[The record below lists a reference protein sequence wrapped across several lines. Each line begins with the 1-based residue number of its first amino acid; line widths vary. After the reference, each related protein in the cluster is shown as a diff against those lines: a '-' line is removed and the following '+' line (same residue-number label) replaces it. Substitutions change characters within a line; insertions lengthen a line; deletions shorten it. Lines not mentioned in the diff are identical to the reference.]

1 MNYDRI
7 VQSLLQEAY
16 FSSPAEKTTGIKRHV
31 TFNEADKETQGR
43 KSEKVQAAAEIVI
56 GVLDDHIS
64 QIPEDLPVKDADLP
78 DNKAFVDLAL
88 SALSSVNFDDKAYQ
102 RAFDDPSME
111 AVPDQITLSDFRMFK
126 KLVDVGDY
134 KMLTP
139 ERVRVLTKKVEQMT
153 RDLVAKAEAQAKGD
167 EEAPID
173 LEQIKQEPAIPQ
185 ISDYAKE
192 LLARKGL

>member
-16 FSSPAEKTTGIKRHV
+16 FSSPAEKATGIKRHV
-31 TFNEADKETQGR
+31 TFNEADKDTQDR
-43 KSEKVQAAAEIVI
+43 KGEKIQAAAEIVI
-56 GVLDDHIS
+56 GMLDDHMS
-64 QIPEDLPVKDADLP
+64 KEDAQLP
-78 DNKAFVDLAL
+78 DNKDFVDLAL

-111 AVPDQITLSDFRMFK
+111 AIPDQITLSDFRMFK

-153 RDLVAKAEAQAKGD
+153 RDLVAKAEAQAKGN
-167 EEAPID
+167 EEATID
-173 LEQIKQEPAIPQ
+173 LAQIEQEPATPQ
-185 ISDYAKE
+185 ITDYAKE

>member
-16 FSSPAEKTTGIKRHV
+16 FSSPAEKATGIKRHV

-56 GVLDDHIS
+56 GVLDEHMS
-64 QIPEDLPVKDADLP
+64 QEDADLP

-126 KLVDVGDY
+126 KLVDVGNY

-153 RDLVAKAEAQAKGD
+153 RDLVAKAEAQAKGN

-173 LEQIKQEPAIPQ
+173 LEQIKQEPATPQ

>member
-7 VQSLLQEAY
+7 VQTLLQEAY
-16 FSSPAEKTTGIKRHV
+16 FSSPAEKATGIKRHV

-43 KSEKVQAAAEIVI
+43 KSEKIQAAAEIVI
-56 GVLDDHIS
+56 GMLDDHMS
-64 QIPEDLPVKDADLP
+64 KEDAQLP
-78 DNKAFVDLAL
+78 DNKDFVDLAL

-153 RDLVAKAEAQAKGD
+153 RDLVAKAEAQAKGN

-173 LEQIKQEPAIPQ
+173 LVQIEQEPVTPQ